1 MDIVSRQDLQYSL
14 LLATIEVVADASLK
28 AASQKPGAWLSPIGA
43 SLYLEIAYVL
53 QSAVMK
59 NNLGIVNAGWNAFTT
74 VTGVITGMY
83 FGETYT
89 YRQLAGIL
97 LIAAGVFM
105 I

>member
-1 MDIVSRQDLQYSL
+1 MDIVSRQDLHYSL
-14 LLATIEVVADASLK
+14 ALGVLELTADAFLK

-43 SLYLEIAYVL
+43 ALYIVIAYVL
-53 QSAVMK
+53 QAAIMK

-74 VTGVITGMY
+74 ISGVLTGIY

-89 YRQLAGIL
+89 YRQLTGIL
-97 LIAAGVFM
+97 FIAAGVFM

>member
-14 LLATIEVVADASLK
+14 LLGAIEVVADAALK
-28 AASQKPGAWLSPIGA
+28 SASQKPGAWVSPLGA
-43 SLYLEIAYVL
+43 SLYLVIAYVL
-53 QSAVMK
+53 QTAVMK

-74 VTGVITGMY
+74 VSGVITGMY

-89 YRQLAGIL
+89 YRQLAGIV

>member
-14 LLATIEVVADASLK
+14 LLAAIEVVADASLK

-43 SLYLEIAYVL
+43 SLYVVIAYVL